1 VDEVQILPG
10 YGRRKVQVVGCQD
23 AFGDETLAEQAVL
36 RHRKAMMFRE
46 REDEGVGVIGDHVK
60 MVLGVLRVL
69 KVLFVLRL

>member
-1 VDEVQILPG
+1 
-10 YGRRKVQVVGCQD
+10 
-23 AFGDETLAEQAVL
+23 
-36 RHRKAMMFRE
+36 MMFRE